1 MGAAGLSR
9 RGFASRNGALF
20 APGALAGHAA
30 ADIDTAVSNQEP
42 SRVLAGLAQRRP
54 SLSLD
59 TLDLGFL
66 VALHLRAQHAAS
78 AAAVS
83 FGEAALE
90 EVFDQVCDALEPT
103 AEQRKKRAT
112 YAIARM
118 REQRLLSR
126 VDGHGVVRSGE
137 YALTRLA
144 TGIVDFFLE
153 EDVLTRESLT
163 LLAATLRGTLG
174 EVLAA
179 ARLASGAEAWAARVE
194 APLRITAA
202 ELVAG
207 IERRQR
213 GLDLQQEEFQTEI
226 RRLLEADWF
235 GAISR
240 CQGLLESTSA
250 TLRELGEILLR
261 DTSMLLALLHDIE
274 ELAVAAASD
283 PALAAVQRVIEQID
297 RIAAWGG
304 SRQRAWSEYFQY
316 VHRYLR
322 DVVRLD
328 PTRALTQRL
337 RDQLA
342 GTAGKPYVL
351 ALAGAPPIKLLR
363 PVAPVVERP
372 PVVRPKAPRDR
383 EPAADPGV
391 DPQAV
396 LEERVQG
403 ALDRGAEELS
413 KVTEEVTAEVESAD
427 RFVMAGRIA
436 QTAAALAQ
444 AKAARERPWVR
455 IREDMMIE
463 DWQLKR
469 RAGNGD
475 AS

>member
-1 MGAAGLSR
+1 M
-9 RGFASRNGALF
+9 
-20 APGALAGHAA
+20 
-30 ADIDTAVSNQEP
+30 SNQEP
-42 SRVLAGLAQRRP
+42 SRQEPARALAGLAQRRP

-66 VALHLRAQHAAS
+66 VALHLRASSGAGVAAG
-78 AAAVS
+78 VS

-118 REQRLLSR
+118 REQRLLAR

-174 EVLAA
+174 EILAA
-179 ARLASGAEAWAARVE
+179 AKVAATPEAWAAKVE
-194 APLRITAA
+194 GPLRITAA

-213 GLDLQQEEFQTEI
+213 GLDLQQEEFQAEI

-261 DTSMLLALLHDIE
+261 DTSALLALLHDIE
-274 ELAVAAASD
+274 ELAQAAGSE
-283 PALAAVQRVIEQID
+283 PALTAVQRVMEQID

-351 ALAGAPPIKLLR
+351 AIAGAPPIRLLR
-363 PVAPVVERP
+363 TVTPEVERP

-403 ALDRGAEELS
+403 ALDRGAAELS
-413 KVTEEVTAEVESAD
+413 AVTAEVTAEVESAE

-436 QTAAALAQ
+436 QTAAQLAR
-444 AKAARERPWVR
+444 ARAARERPWVQ
-455 IREDMMIE
+455 IRQDMMIE
-463 DWQLKR
+463 DWQLTK
-469 RAGNGD
+469 RAGG
-475 AS
+475 AGGGGA

>member
-1 MGAAGLSR
+1 MS
-9 RGFASRNGALF
+9 
-20 APGALAGHAA
+20 AP
-30 ADIDTAVSNQEP
+30 TEP
-42 SRVLAGLAQRRP
+42 SRVLAALAQRRP
-54 SLSLD
+54 ALALD

-66 VALHLRAQHAAS
+66 VALHLRGQAGAS
-78 AAAVS
+78 T
-83 FGEAALE
+83 FEEATLE
-90 EVFDQVCDALEPT
+90 DVFAQVCEAIEPA

-112 YAIARM
+112 YAIARL
-118 REQRLLSR
+118 RDQRLLAR
-126 VDGHGVVRSGE
+126 VDGHGVVRSGQF
-137 YALTRLA
+137 ALTRLA

-163 LLAATLRGTLG
+163 LLAASLRATLT
-174 EVLAA
+174 EVREA
-179 ARLASGAEAWAARVE
+179 ARAASDERDWRERVE

-213 GLDLQQEEFQTEI
+213 GLDLQQEEFQAEI

-250 TLRELGEILLR
+250 TLRELSEILLR
-261 DTSMLLALLHDIE
+261 DTSLLLSLLHDLE
-274 ELAVAAASD
+274 ELAAAAGSE
-283 PALAAVQRVIEQID
+283 PALAAIARAMEQID

-342 GTAGKPYVL
+342 GAVERPYVL
-351 ALAGAPPIKLLR
+351 TLAGAAPIRLLR
-363 PVAPVVERP
+363 TVAPVVEKP
-372 PVVRPKAPRDR
+372 PVTRPKAQRDR
-383 EPAADPGV
+383 EPSEDTGEDPE
-391 DPQAV
+391 AV
-396 LEERVQG
+396 LEQRVRA
-403 ALDRGAEELS
+403 ALDGGADSLS
-413 KVTEEVTAEVESAD
+413 AITEQVTAQAPEPD
-427 RFVMAGRIA
+427 RFAMAGKVA
-436 QTAAALAQ
+436 HAAATLAR
-444 AKAARERPWVR
+444 AHAARERPWVA
-455 IREDMMIE
+455 IRHEMVIE
-463 DWQLKR
+463 DWQLAQRQAK
-469 RAGNGD
+469 G

>member
-1 MGAAGLSR
+1 MDHRRRLGAPARWRGR
-9 RGFASRNGALF
+9 R
-20 APGALAGHAA
+20 P
-30 ADIDTAVSNQEP
+30 ADIETAVSAPTEP
-42 SRVLAGLAQRRP
+42 SRVLAALAQRRP
-54 SLSLD
+54 ALALD

-66 VALHLRAQHAAS
+66 IALHLRAQAGTS
-78 AAAVS
+78 T
-83 FGEAALE
+83 FDETTLE
-90 EVFDQVCDALEPT
+90 DVFTQVCDAIEPT

-112 YAIARM
+112 YAIARL
-118 REQRLLSR
+118 REQRLLAR
-126 VDGHGVVRSGE
+126 VDGHGVVRAGQF
-137 YALTRLA
+137 ALTRLA

-163 LLAATLRGTLG
+163 LLAATLRTTLA
-174 EVLAA
+174 EVLEA
-179 ARLASGAEAWAARVE
+179 ARAATGPESWAAKVE

-213 GLDLQQEEFQTEI
+213 GLDLQQEEFQAEI

-261 DTSMLLALLHDIE
+261 DTSILLSLLHDIE
-274 ELAVAAASD
+274 ELAVAAGAE
-283 PALAAVQRVIEQID
+283 PALAATARVMEQID

-342 GTAGKPYVL
+342 GASDRPYVL
-351 ALAGAPPIKLLR
+351 ALAGAPPIRLLR
-363 PVAPVVERP
+363 TVAPVVERP
-372 PVVRPKAPRDR
+372 PVTRPKAPRDR
-383 EPAADPGV
+383 EPAPDEGE

-396 LEERVQG
+396 LEARVQD
-403 ALDRGAEELS
+403 ALDRGADQLS
-413 KVTEEVTAEVESAD
+413 TVTSEVTALAPELE
-427 RFVMAGRIA
+427 RFAMAGRVA
-436 QTAAALAQ
+436 QTAAQLAR
-444 AKAARERPWVR
+444 ARAGRERPWVA
-455 IREDMMIE
+455 IRDEMEIE
-463 DWQLKR
+463 DWRLAR
-469 RAGNGD
+469 RSGGG
-475 AS
+475 S

>member
-1 MGAAGLSR
+1 MS
-9 RGFASRNGALF
+9 
-20 APGALAGHAA
+20 AP
-30 ADIDTAVSNQEP
+30 TEP
-42 SRVLAGLAQRRP
+42 SRVLAALAQRRP
-54 SLSLD
+54 ALALD

-66 VALHLRAQHAAS
+66 VALHLRAQAGS
-78 AAAVS
+78 S
-83 FGEAALE
+83 TFEEAALE
-90 EVFDQVCDALEPT
+90 DVFAQVCEAIEPT

-112 YAIARM
+112 YAIARL
-118 REQRLLSR
+118 RDQRLLAR
-126 VDGHGVVRSGE
+126 VDGHGVVRSGQF
-137 YALTRLA
+137 ALTRLA

-163 LLAATLRGTLG
+163 LLAASLRATLT
-174 EVLAA
+174 EVREA
-179 ARLASGAEAWAARVE
+179 ARAASDERDWRERVE

-213 GLDLQQEEFQTEI
+213 GLDLQQEEFQAEI

-250 TLRELGEILLR
+250 TLRELSEILLR
-261 DTSMLLALLHDIE
+261 DTSLLLSLLHDLE
-274 ELAVAAASD
+274 ELAAAAGAE
-283 PALAAVQRVIEQID
+283 PALAAIARAMEQID

-342 GTAGKPYVL
+342 GAVERPYVL
-351 ALAGAPPIKLLR
+351 TLAGAAPIRLLR
-363 PVAPVVERP
+363 TVAPVVEKP
-372 PVVRPKAPRDR
+372 PVTRPKAQRDR
-383 EPAADPGV
+383 EPSEDTGEDPE
-391 DPQAV
+391 AV
-396 LEERVQG
+396 LEARVRS
-403 ALDRGAEELS
+403 ALEGGAESLS
-413 KVTEEVTAEVESAD
+413 AVTEQVTAQAPEPD
-427 RFVMAGRIA
+427 RFAMAGKVA
-436 QTAAALAQ
+436 HAAATLGRAR
-444 AKAARERPWVR
+444 AARERPWVA
-455 IREDMMIE
+455 IRQEMVIE
-463 DWQLKR
+463 DWQLAQRQAK
-469 RAGNGD
+469 G

>member
-1 MGAAGLSR
+1 MS
-9 RGFASRNGALF
+9 
-20 APGALAGHAA
+20 AP
-30 ADIDTAVSNQEP
+30 TEP
-42 SRVLAGLAQRRP
+42 SRVLAALAQRRP
-54 SLSLD
+54 ALALD

-66 VALHLRAQHAAS
+66 VALHLRAQAGAS
-78 AAAVS
+78 T
-83 FGEAALE
+83 FEEAALE
-90 EVFDQVCDALEPT
+90 DVFAQVCEAIEPA

-112 YAIARM
+112 YAIARL
-118 REQRLLSR
+118 RDQRLLAR
-126 VDGHGVVRSGE
+126 VDGHGVVRSGQF
-137 YALTRLA
+137 ALTRLA

-163 LLAATLRGTLG
+163 LLAASLRATLT
-174 EVLAA
+174 EVREA
-179 ARLASGAEAWAARVE
+179 ARVASDERDWRERVE

-213 GLDLQQEEFQTEI
+213 GLDLQQEEFQAEI

-250 TLRELGEILLR
+250 TLRELSEILLR
-261 DTSMLLALLHDIE
+261 DTSLLLSLLHDLE
-274 ELAVAAASD
+274 ELAAAASAE
-283 PALAAVQRVIEQID
+283 PALAAIARAMEQID

-342 GTAGKPYVL
+342 GAAERPYVL
-351 ALAGAPPIKLLR
+351 TLAGAAPIRLLR
-363 PVAPVVERP
+363 TVAPVVEKP
-372 PVVRPKAPRDR
+372 PVTRPKAPRDR
-383 EPAADPGV
+383 EPSEDTGEDPE
-391 DPQAV
+391 AV
-396 LEERVQG
+396 LEARVRSALEGG
-403 ALDRGAEELS
+403 ADSLAT
-413 KVTEEVTAEVESAD
+413 VTEQVTAQAPEPD
-427 RFVMAGRIA
+427 RFAMAGKVA
-436 QTAAALAQ
+436 HAAATLGRAR
-444 AKAARERPWVR
+444 AARERPWVA
-455 IREDMMIE
+455 IRQEMIIE
-463 DWQLKR
+463 DWQLAQRQEK
-469 RAGNGD
+469 G

>member
-1 MGAAGLSR
+1 
-9 RGFASRNGALF
+9 
-20 APGALAGHAA
+20 
-30 ADIDTAVSNQEP
+30 VSAIQEP
-42 SRVLAGLAQRRP
+42 TRVLAGLAQRRP
-54 SLSLD
+54 SLALD

-66 VALHLRAQHAAS
+66 VALHLRGQ
-78 AAAVS
+78 AAAGTS
-83 FGEAALE
+83 FGESALE
-90 EVFDQVCDALEPT
+90 DVFDQVCDAIEPG

-118 REQRLLSR
+118 REQRLLAR

-137 YALTRLA
+137 FALTRLA
-144 TGIVDFFLE
+144 TGIVEFFLE

-163 LLAATLRGTLG
+163 LLAATLRGTLT
-174 EVLAA
+174 EILSA
-179 ARLASGAEAWAARVE
+179 ARAADAVEVWTTRVE

-213 GLDLQQEEFQTEI
+213 GLDLQQEEFQAEI

-250 TLRELGEILLR
+250 TLRELSEILLR

-274 ELAVAAASD
+274 ELAMTAGSE

-304 SRQRAWSEYFQY
+304 ARQRAWSEYFQY

-337 RDQLA
+337 RDQLI
-342 GTAGKPYVL
+342 GSAGKPYL
-351 ALAGAPPIKLLR
+351 LTIAGAAPIRLLR
-363 PVAPVVERP
+363 SVAPVAERP

-383 EPAADPGV
+383 EPVDDLGV

-396 LEERVQG
+396 LEERVRKS
-403 ALDRGAEELS
+403 LDRGAASLS
-413 KVTEEVTAEVESAD
+413 AVTSEVTAEVVHAE

-436 QTAAALAQ
+436 HTAATLAR
-444 AKAARERPWVR
+444 AHAVRERPWVQ
-455 IREDMMIE
+455 IRDDLMIE
-463 DWQLKR
+463 DWQLRHRKE
-469 RAGNGD
+469 GG
-475 AS
+475 S

>member
-1 MGAAGLSR
+1 MATLC
-9 RGFASRNGALF
+9 
-20 APGALAGHAA
+20 AA
-30 ADIDTAVSNQEP
+30 ASLAARRTTDIETAVSAPSEP
-42 SRVLAGLAQRRP
+42 SRVLASLAQHRP
-54 SLSLD
+54 SLALD

-66 VALHLRAQHAAS
+66 VALHLRAQGSAS
-78 AAAVS
+78 T
-83 FGEAALE
+83 FEEATLE
-90 EVFDQVCDALEPT
+90 DVFEQVCDAIEPT

-112 YAIARM
+112 YAIARL
-118 REQRLLSR
+118 REQRLLAR
-126 VDGHGVVRSGE
+126 VDGHGVVRSGQ

-163 LLAATLRGTLG
+163 LLAASLRTTLS

-179 ARLASGAEAWAARVE
+179 ARAASSPESWASKVE

-213 GLDLQQEEFQTEI
+213 GLDLQQEEFQAEI

-261 DTSMLLALLHDIE
+261 DTSILLSLLHDIE
-274 ELAVAAASD
+274 ELALAAGAEA
-283 PALAAVQRVIEQID
+283 ALAATARVMEQLD

-328 PTRALTQRL
+328 PTRAVTWRL

-351 ALAGAPPIKLLR
+351 ALAGAAPIRLLR
-363 PVAPVVERP
+363 TVAPVVERP
-372 PVVRPKAPRDR
+372 PVTRPKAPRDR
-383 EPAADPGV
+383 EPAEDSGE

-396 LEERVQG
+396 LEERVRA
-403 ALDRGAEELS
+403 ALDRGASELS
-413 KVTEEVTAEVESAD
+413 DVTSEITALVPAPE
-427 RFVMAGRIA
+427 RFAMAGRVA
-436 QTAAALAQ
+436 HTAAQLGRASAS
-444 AKAARERPWVR
+444 RERPWVK
-455 IREDMMIE
+455 IRQEMQIE
-463 DWQLKR
+463 DWKLGR
-469 RAGNGD
+469 RSGGG
-475 AS
+475 S

>member
-1 MGAAGLSR
+1 MAA
-9 RGFASRNGALF
+9 RGFSSSGTLC
-20 APGALAGHAA
+20 APPCWIGPLG
-30 ADIDTAVSNQEP
+30 ADIETAVSNQEP

-54 SLSLD
+54 SLALD

-78 AAAVS
+78 TAAVS
-83 FGEAALE
+83 FGESALE
-90 EVFDQVCDALEPT
+90 EVFDQVCDAVEPA

-126 VDGHGVVRSGE
+126 VDGAGVVRSGE

-144 TGIVDFFLE
+144 TGIVEFFLE

-163 LLAATLRGTLG
+163 LLAASLRGTLG
-174 EVLAA
+174 EILLAA
-179 ARLASGAEAWAARVE
+179 RGAATPEAWAARVE

-213 GLDLQQEEFQTEI
+213 GLDLQQEEFQAEI

-261 DTSMLLALLHDIE
+261 DTSSLLAVLHDIE
-274 ELAVAAASD
+274 ELALAAGSE
-283 PALAAVQRVIEQID
+283 PALAAVQRVIEQVD

-351 ALAGAPPIKLLR
+351 ALAGAAPIKLLR
-363 PVAPVVERP
+363 TVTPPVERP

-383 EPAADPGV
+383 EPAADAGV
-391 DPQAV
+391 DPQQV

-403 ALDRGAEELS
+403 ALDRGASDLS
-413 KVTEEVTAEVESAD
+413 TVTAEVTAEVESPD
-427 RFVMAGRIA
+427 RFAMAGRVA
-436 QTAAALAQ
+436 HTAAQLAR
-444 AKAARERPWVR
+444 AKAARERPWVQ
-455 IREDMMIE
+455 IRQDMVIE
-463 DWQLKR
+463 DWQLSR
-469 RAGNGD
+469 RAGSGGD
-475 AS
+475 S

>member
-1 MGAAGLSR
+1 MS
-9 RGFASRNGALF
+9 
-20 APGALAGHAA
+20 AP
-30 ADIDTAVSNQEP
+30 TEP
-42 SRVLAGLAQRRP
+42 SRVLAALAQRRP
-54 SLSLD
+54 ALALD

-66 VALHLRAQHAAS
+66 VALHLRGQAGAS
-78 AAAVS
+78 T
-83 FGEAALE
+83 FEEAALE
-90 EVFDQVCDALEPT
+90 DVFAQVCEAIEPA

-112 YAIARM
+112 YAIARL
-118 REQRLLSR
+118 RDQRLLAR
-126 VDGHGVVRSGE
+126 VDGHGVVRSGQF
-137 YALTRLA
+137 ALTRLA

-163 LLAATLRGTLG
+163 LLAASLRATLT
-174 EVLAA
+174 EVREA
-179 ARLASGAEAWAARVE
+179 ARNAGDERDWRERVE

-213 GLDLQQEEFQTEI
+213 GLDLQQEEFQAEI

-250 TLRELGEILLR
+250 TLRELSEILLR
-261 DTSMLLALLHDIE
+261 DTSLLLSLLHDLE
-274 ELAVAAASD
+274 ELAAAAGSE
-283 PALAAVQRVIEQID
+283 PALAAIARAMEQID

-342 GTAGKPYVL
+342 GAVERPYVL
-351 ALAGAPPIKLLR
+351 TLAGAAPIRLLR
-363 PVAPVVERP
+363 TVAPVVEKP
-372 PVVRPKAPRDR
+372 PVTRPKAQRDR
-383 EPAADPGV
+383 EPSEDTGEDPE
-391 DPQAV
+391 AV
-396 LEERVQG
+396 LEARVRA
-403 ALDRGAEELS
+403 ALDGGAESLS
-413 KVTEEVTAEVESAD
+413 AVTAQVTAQAPEPD
-427 RFVMAGRIA
+427 RFAMAGKVA
-436 QTAAALAQ
+436 HAAAALGRAH
-444 AKAARERPWVR
+444 AARERPWVAVR
-455 IREDMMIE
+455 QEMVIE
-463 DWQLKR
+463 DWQLAQRQAK
-469 RAGNGD
+469 G

>member
-1 MGAAGLSR
+1 M
-9 RGFASRNGALF
+9 
-20 APGALAGHAA
+20 
-30 ADIDTAVSNQEP
+30 
-42 SRVLAGLAQRRP
+42 LAGLAQRRP

-78 AAAVS
+78 TAAVS
-83 FGEAALE
+83 FNEGSLE
-90 EVFDQVCDALEPT
+90 EVFDQVCSAIEPT

-118 REQRLLSR
+118 REQRLLTR
-126 VDGHGVVRSGE
+126 IDGHGVVRSGE

-144 TGIVDFFLE
+144 TGIVEFFLE

-174 EVLAA
+174 EILTSAKIA
-179 ARLASGAEAWAARVE
+179 GSAEAWAAKVE

-213 GLDLQQEEFQTEI
+213 GLDLQQEEFQEEI

-261 DTSMLLALLHDIE
+261 DTSVLLALLHDIE
-274 ELAVAAASD
+274 ELAVAAGVE
-283 PALAAVQRVIEQID
+283 PAVVAVQRVIEQID

-363 PVAPVVERP
+363 TVAPVVERP
-372 PVVRPKAPRDR
+372 PVVRPKAPREK
-383 EPAADPGV
+383 EPSADTGV
-391 DPQAV
+391 DPQQV

-403 ALDRGAEELS
+403 ALDRGAAELS
-413 KVTEEVTAEVESAD
+413 VVTEEVTAEVESAD

-436 QTAAALAQ
+436 QTTAALAR

-455 IREDMMIE
+455 IREDLMIE
-463 DWQLKR
+463 DWKLSKR
-469 RAGNGD
+469 A
-475 AS
+475 ASGGGGGGAA

>member
-1 MGAAGLSR
+1 
-9 RGFASRNGALF
+9 
-20 APGALAGHAA
+20 
-30 ADIDTAVSNQEP
+30 VSNQEP

-83 FGEAALE
+83 FGESALE

-179 ARLASGAEAWAARVE
+179 ARQAGGPEAWAARVE
-194 APLRITAA
+194 GPLRITAA

-213 GLDLQQEEFQTEI
+213 GLDLQQEEFQAEI

-261 DTSMLLALLHDIE
+261 DTSMLLTLLHDIE
-274 ELAVAAASD
+274 ELAVAAGSE
-283 PALAAVQRVIEQID
+283 PAIAAVQRVIEQID

-363 PVAPVVERP
+363 TVAPVVERP

-396 LEERVQG
+396 LEARVQG

-436 QTAAALAQ
+436 QTTAALAQ

-463 DWQLKR
+463 DWQLSR
-469 RAGNGD
+469 RAGNGG

>member
-1 MGAAGLSR
+1 MSA
-9 RGFASRNGALF
+9 
-20 APGALAGHAA
+20 
-30 ADIDTAVSNQEP
+30 TQEP
-42 SRVLAGLAQRRP
+42 TRVLAALAQRRP
-54 SLSLD
+54 ALALD

-66 VALHLRAQHAAS
+66 VALHLRAQSAT
-78 AAAVS
+78 AAAAGVA

-90 EVFDQVCDALEPT
+90 DVFDQVCDAVEPA

-112 YAIARM
+112 YAIARL
-118 REQRLLSR
+118 REQRLLAR

-144 TGIVDFFLE
+144 TGIVEFFLE

-163 LLAATLRGTLG
+163 LLAATLRSTLA
-174 EVLAA
+174 EVLEA
-179 ARLASGAEAWAARVE
+179 ARGAATPAAWAERVE
-194 APLRITAA
+194 GPLRVTAA

-261 DTSMLLALLHDIE
+261 DTSLLLALLHDIE
-274 ELAVAAASD
+274 ELALAAGAE
-283 PALAAVQRVIEQID
+283 PAALAVQRVIDQVD

-351 ALAGAPPIKLLR
+351 TLAGAAPIRLLR
-363 PVAPVVERP
+363 PVTPEVERP
-372 PVVRPKAPRDR
+372 PVSRPKAPRER
-383 EPAADPGV
+383 EPEAEPGV

-396 LEERVQG
+396 LEERVRG
-403 ALDRGAEELS
+403 SLARGAASLAA
-413 KVTEEVTAEVESAD
+413 VTTEVTAEVELAE
-427 RFVMAGRIA
+427 RFVMAGRVA
-436 QTAAALAQ
+436 QTAAALGRAR
-444 AKAARERPWVR
+444 AERERPWVQ
-455 IREDMMIE
+455 IREDLVIE
-463 DWQLKR
+463 DWHLAQR
-469 RAGNGD
+469 GEGGT
-475 AS
+475 

>member
-1 MGAAGLSR
+1 MVPCQT
-9 RGFASRNGALF
+9 RGRARSPAGALC
-20 APGALAGHAA
+20 APGALAGTAR

-83 FGEAALE
+83 FGESALE

-179 ARLASGAEAWAARVE
+179 ARQAGGPEAWAARVE
-194 APLRITAA
+194 GPLRITAA

-213 GLDLQQEEFQTEI
+213 GLDLQQEEFQAEI

-261 DTSMLLALLHDIE
+261 DTSMLLTLLHDIE
-274 ELAVAAASD
+274 ELAVAAGSE
-283 PALAAVQRVIEQID
+283 PAIAAVQRVIEQID

-363 PVAPVVERP
+363 TVAPVVERP

-396 LEERVQG
+396 LEARVQG

-436 QTAAALAQ
+436 QTTAALAQ

-463 DWQLKR
+463 DWQLSR
-469 RAGNGD
+469 RAGNGG

>member
-1 MGAAGLSR
+1 
-9 RGFASRNGALF
+9 
-20 APGALAGHAA
+20 
-30 ADIDTAVSNQEP
+30 
-42 SRVLAGLAQRRP
+42 LAGLALRRP

-83 FGEAALE
+83 FGESALE
-90 EVFDQVCDALEPT
+90 DVFDQVCDALEPT

-174 EVLAA
+174 EILAA

-194 APLRITAA
+194 APLRN
-202 ELVAG
+202 
-207 IERRQR
+207 
-213 GLDLQQEEFQTEI
+213 LQQEEFQSEI

-261 DTSMLLALLHDIE
+261 DTSMLLVLLHDIE
-274 ELAVAAASD
+274 ELAVTAGSE
-283 PALAAVQRVIEQID
+283 PAIAAVQRVIEQID

-363 PVAPVVERP
+363 TVAPVVERP

-391 DPQAV
+391 DPQAI

-403 ALDRGAEELS
+403 ALDRGAVELS

-444 AKAARERPWVR
+444 AVAARERPWVC
-455 IREDMMIE
+455 IREDLMIE

-469 RAGNGD
+469 RSGSGE